1 MNHHV
6 EPSWRTPVNKKNDQT
21 ERKGSWKHKVK
32 PCNDIDGASR
42 RDNAEKLGTP
52 EKKRWNKFDREFWW
66 GSGIRN
72 WIYSMKQE

>member
-6 EPSWRTPVNKKNDQT
+6 ETSWRTPVNKKNDQT

-42 RDNAEKLGTP
+42 RDNVEKLGTP
-52 EKKRWNKFDREFWW
+52 EKDEQMKSRIWW
-66 GSGIRN
+66 ASGVRN
-72 WIYSMKQE
+72 